1 MEASRRY
8 AKFIYCKKP
17 DIVYNLHASL
27 CEFNLYKTEKQFNAI
42 NIELQVLLHSK
53 SLTYTNRYF
62 TTHTPPNV
70 VNYISLQMICI

>member
-17 DIVYNLHASL
+17 DIVYNLHAPL

-42 NIELQVLLHSK
+42 NIETASV
-53 SLTYTNRYF
+53 
-62 TTHTPPNV
+62 TPFEKFDL
-70 VNYISLQMICI
+70 Y